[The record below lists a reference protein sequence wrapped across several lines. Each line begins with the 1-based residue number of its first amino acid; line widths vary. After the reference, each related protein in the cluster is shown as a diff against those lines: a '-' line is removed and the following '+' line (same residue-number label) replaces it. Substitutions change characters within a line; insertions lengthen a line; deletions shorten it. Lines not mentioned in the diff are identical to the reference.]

1 MDNKIVLDTNFLVAP
16 FQLSFPLFEEFDRIY
31 PLHQIYTLEDAV
43 QEAKSIEG
51 GKYKELIDKL
61 LETQDIE
68 VLSTEG
74 NGEVDDLLVDIAEDY
89 IIATNDKELKN
100 RLLDDSRE
108 VVIIRSGDHLEVLNR
123 SSVGF

>member
-1 MDNKIVLDTNFLVAP
+1 MDNKIMLDTNFLVAP
-16 FQLSFPLFEEFDRIY
+16 FQMSFPLFEEFDRIY
-31 PLHQIYTLEDAV
+31 PFHELYTLEDAV

-51 GKYKELIDKL
+51 GKYKELVDKL

-74 NGEVDDLLVDIAEDY
+74 DGEVDDLLVDIAEDY
-89 IIATNDKELKN
+89 IIATNDKGLKN

-108 VVIIRSGDHLEVLNR
+108 VVIVRSGDHLEVLNR